1 MRVLYTLKSTVK
13 FVELH
18 IYFKMEARELR
29 IDNLVNCGFNI
40 VPIKS
45 IHTESVLKNEVR
57 VYVELNEKLQN
68 YCLDITEIKPIP
80 LTEEWLIKFGFQKV
94 IYDTDETGYGT
105 DYELDIKGVGCI
117 SYSDDFSC
125 ALFGSKESS
134 KNELGFLP
142 NWDNCKHVH
151 SLQNLYFALIGEEL
165 KIKE

>member
-1 MRVLYTLKSTVK
+1 MRAS
-13 FVELH
+13 
-18 IYFKMEARELR
+18 ELR
-29 IDNLVNCGFNI
+29 IGNQIYVKCIAKECGYDEFEAQECNI
-40 VPIKS
+40 HNIKGVF
-45 IHTESVLKNEVR
+45 EGNDDFLYE
-57 VYVELNEKLQN
+57 
-68 YCLDITEIKPIP
+68 PIP
-80 LTEEWLIKFGFQKV
+80 LTEEWLIKFGFEKV

-151 SLQNLYFALIGEEL
+151 QLQNLYFALIGEEL

>member
-1 MRVLYTLKSTVK
+1 MRL
-13 FVELH
+13 E
-18 IYFKMEARELR
+18 ELR
-29 IDNLVNCGFNI
+29 LGNLVRIDESDAFFEVNGMTSYALS
-40 VPIKS
+40 VKDP
-45 IHTESVLKNEVR
+45 TEDVWLE
-57 VYVELNEKLQN
+57 N
-68 YCLDITEIKPIP
+68 YSFLPIP
-80 LTEEWLIKFGFQKV
+80 LTEEWLIKFGFEKV

-151 SLQNLYFALIGEEL
+151 QLQNLYFALIGEEL